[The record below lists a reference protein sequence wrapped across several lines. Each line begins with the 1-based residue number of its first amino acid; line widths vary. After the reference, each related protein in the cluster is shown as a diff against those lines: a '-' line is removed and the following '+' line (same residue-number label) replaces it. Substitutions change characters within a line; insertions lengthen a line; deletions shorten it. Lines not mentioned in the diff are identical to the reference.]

1 MFAFPL
7 KDKQFDV
14 VWNVGVLEHFEQE
27 DQKKALLEMK
37 RIYKPAGIIITF
49 NPSDRSTIYKRAKEY
64 AERRGTWQAGYE
76 R

>member
-1 MFAFPL
+1 
-7 KDKQFDV
+7 
-14 VWNVGVLEHFEQE
+14 
-27 DQKKALLEMK
+27 MK

-76 R
+76 RQVKSLNNLFTEISFIPVDEYSIRFLCNVFKS